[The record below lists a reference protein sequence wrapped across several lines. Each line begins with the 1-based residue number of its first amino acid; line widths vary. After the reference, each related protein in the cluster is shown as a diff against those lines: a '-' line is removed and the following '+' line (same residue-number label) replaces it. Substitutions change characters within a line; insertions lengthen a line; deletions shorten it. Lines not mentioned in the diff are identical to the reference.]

1 MSNNIKGTMMY
12 KEMTINNKMKT
23 STRTREKSTSSSE
36 KQKPRPNDNRPNMIV
51 TKNTNTPIARTKAR
65 AMTPTGV
72 VADQVL
78 LHRPQQDRKSIPT
91 RKEKTGAS
99 R

>member
-1 MSNNIKGTMMY
+1 MDK
-12 KEMTINNKMKT
+12 
-23 STRTREKSTSSSE
+23 EKSTISSE

-51 TKNTNTPIARTKAR
+51 TKNTNNTPIARTKTW

-72 VADQVL
+72 EADQVL